1 MSTWL
6 TCSSK
11 PRSGLDELRP
21 HPDSRPDGHRRKRYI
36 TGIAALIESESRGL
50 AIAELSAVSEQ
61 LAADVGRL
69 VLNSDGFTVQDYFS
83 LDGNYLVEFDDG
95 RLQILPM
102 PDGLHQA
109 IASVINDL
117 LHVWLKNCD
126 VDGRRK
132 LSPFKVMRGMTGREQ
147 WHPCPRPRRTG
158 R

>member
-1 MSTWL
+1 
-6 TCSSK
+6 
-11 PRSGLDELRP
+11 
-21 HPDSRPDGHRRKRYI
+21 
-36 TGIAALIESESRGL
+36 L